1 MKGLLSKL
9 INKLYLKHWVIGI
22 CRGSIEDIIRK
33 KAFENEIKWLRLN
46 SIDHHN
52 ADPFLLRTADGSLNL
67 FFEDY
72 AINDFYGKIFL
83 LTFDNA
89 FNQINQKML
98 LDTKS
103 HLSYPFIFKE
113 DNKIYV
119 FPEAAHSGKLTCYE
133 YDPLSQTLTFA
144 KEILNLALLDSTI
157 LKHDNKYWL
166 FGTLAGKDSH
176 SKLYVYISDNLL
188 GPYSP
193 HPANP
198 VKSSSRSSR
207 PAGNF
212 IRVDGAIFRPSQN
225 CEKIYGESITI
236 NKINTLNEF
245 SFDEEEFMTISANR
259 SNFNK
264 KIRTIHTINV
274 LEDIITIDGIK
285 WTFSPK
291 DQWKFFLQN
300 RKYSKPIKKIQIKEL
315 SDQINQEGIS

>member
-1 MKGLLSKL
+1 
-9 INKLYLKHWVIGI
+9 
-22 CRGSIEDIIRK
+22 
-33 KAFENEIKWLRLN
+33 
-46 SIDHHN
+46 
-52 ADPFLLRTADGSLNL
+52 
-67 FFEDY
+67 
-72 AINDFYGKIFL
+72 
-83 LTFDNA
+83 
-89 FNQINQKML
+89 ML

-245 SFDEEEFMTISANR
+245 SFDEEEFMTLSANG

-274 LEDIITIDGIK
+274 LDDIITIDGIK